1 MARGSQR
8 GFRTTAGLV
17 IIARGLGLTMRL
29 FAHLVARLA
38 IAATCTNS
46 AAALDANIERGNHPS
61 SASNLWE
68 NLMSN
73 SLESMNQATGRDG
86 VSIRELRV
94 DRRDKGGRERC
105 GIVYVE
111 SARAPRSD
119 ETEPDSLPAVV
130 ASTTRADAPWSSVFA
145 FFLEGFALYAASY
158 CGFPHVIA
166 AASVEPRAAD
176 AEAGQAERP
185 SVRDRR
191 RSIALVYSS
200 TSRE

>member
-1 MARGSQR
+1 
-8 GFRTTAGLV
+8 
-17 IIARGLGLTMRL
+17 
-29 FAHLVARLA
+29 
-38 IAATCTNS
+38 
-46 AAALDANIERGNHPS
+46 
-61 SASNLWE
+61 
-68 NLMSN
+68 MSN

-145 FFLEGFALYAASY
+145 FFLDGFALYAASY
-158 CGFPHVIA
+158 CGLPHVIA

-176 AEAGQAERP
+176 AEAGQPERL
-185 SVRDRR
+185 SVRERR

-200 TSRE
+200 TSPE